1 VNGENSGIG
10 LNVQRLVVQE
20 LKVEPEVRFK
30 KLNMEVKNVKDL
42 RLSSVLA
49 RYTFAQWT
57 EIGERG
63 ETGPLVLSL
72 ATGDQK

>member
-1 VNGENSGIG
+1 MNGENLGIG
-10 LNVQRLVVQE
+10 LNVQRLVEQE
-20 LKVEPEVRFK
+20 LKLEPELRFK
-30 KLNMEVKNVKDL
+30 KLNMEVKNVRDL

-57 EIGERG
+57 AIGERG

>member
-1 VNGENSGIG
+1 VNGENLGIG
-10 LNVQRLVVQE
+10 LNVQRLVAQE
-20 LKVEPEVRFK
+20 LKVEPELRFK

-49 RYTFAQWT
+49 RCTFAQST

-72 ATGDQK
+72 ATGDRK